1 MQKISFGHFFGG
13 APVKVPAAAA
23 AAARRQFFL
32 GGGGVA

>member
-23 AAARRQFFL
+23 AARRQFFL